1 VGHQSPRVCDEV
13 PQLDEVPPHGKGL
26 GCQKNALLRRVI
38 TTLAVLVDG
47 VEPERWTL
55 PHWSTK

>member
-1 VGHQSPRVCDEV
+1 MCDEV
-13 PQLDEVPPHGKGL
+13 PQLDEVPQDGKGL